1 MPWQV
6 DNFVLMSVVGGVL
19 GAAVQR
25 DIADRAL
32 SGVFVRISDITP
44 TFLLYPTVH
53 KKRVKHQQQVRNFR
67 VRFDMLC

>member
-19 GAAVQR
+19 GSAVQR
-25 DIADRAL
+25 YIADRAL
-32 SGVFVRISDITP
+32 SCVFVRISDITH

-53 KKRVKHQQQVRNFR
+53 KKRVKHQQKVRNFR
-67 VRFDMLC
+67 VCLDVLC